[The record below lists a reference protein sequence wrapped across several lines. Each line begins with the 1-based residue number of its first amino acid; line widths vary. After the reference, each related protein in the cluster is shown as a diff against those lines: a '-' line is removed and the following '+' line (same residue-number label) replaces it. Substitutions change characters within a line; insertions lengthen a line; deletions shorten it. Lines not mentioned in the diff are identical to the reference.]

1 MVGVGGAGAV
11 WAARGGGRE
20 AAVKVATASSDLWRA
35 RFASE
40 ANALAALGVPHA
52 PRLFA
57 RDVLPDG
64 RAWIAMERIAG
75 ASLTG
80 ALADMAAPPSLESAR
95 SLADAVLTAV
105 DAAHGRALVHRDLKP
120 ENLFIRPAGTATL
133 IDFGLATVG
142 PAAPIEPAGWAMG
155 TLGYMAPEVLA
166 GGPGDARAD
175 VYALGAIL
183 YELFT
188 LRPPFAGEA
197 AELQRAHLTVRPPPP
212 GLFATIP
219 RALDELIL
227 ACLAKDPERRPPDA
241 VAVRGALAACT
252 LGAASAQH
260 GGDLATG
267 ATAEAHSGADAR
279 SGGASATTRIDTR
292 SGGAPASTRIDT
304 RSGGASA
311 STPGDPRTTGG
322 ASASTPGDPR
332 TTGGDWAS
340 TRGDPRTTGGEWA
353 STRGDP
359 ASTRGDTRTD
369 GDPASTRGD
378 TRTDGNPASTR
389 GDTRTDGDPASTRDD
404 PPPRRGDTRT
414 DGAPAST
421 REDTPSRRGDTHTDG
436 DPASTRE
443 DTPSRRGDTHTDG
456 DPASTR
462 DAAASTRVD
471 THTGDDSTSTR
482 GAPAPTRGAPASTRD
497 AAPEPELVALA
508 WLACDAGPARLAAE
522 IARTPGVVVRQ
533 HGRTCLALFA
543 AARSEQ
549 PARAALSA
557 ATRVLASL
565 GGRAALHVDRADLRR
580 RDGRPAAYGE
590 PIDSP
595 EAWLPAEPWTGLLL
609 TSALV
614 NAIGDLAVVPAE
626 TPGFF
631 AMAGALAAAPPPLVG
646 RADVVAAL
654 AASARA
660 GFAASR
666 PGLSLLLGAPGSG
679 KSRLLAEIAAAA
691 GELGAAHILIDAAQA
706 AERLDGEALRERARK
721 GPLAV
726 LVDDAHLADDAFL
739 DALEYATLGGAD
751 VPLWVL
757 AAADG
762 PALDQIRPRFGERA
776 ARTERLELEPVGDAA
791 MRELAASLLF
801 PADYLPAAVLD
812 RLALLA
818 GGNPGLLS
826 ELVRALKRE
835 GAVRPRP
842 DRRSH
847 ELAVEAIERL
857 PATAAGR
864 WEASRA
870 LDALPAELA
879 ASARVAAAFGPVID
893 EGELDAVE
901 DALER
906 DGEGSFF
913 DAGVALRA
921 LASRSMVVDR
931 GGGSWAFAS
940 PLVQDAIYQAI
951 PAAERGRIH
960 EHALRYWRGRSGARA
975 LAAVARHAGRAG
987 AHAEAVVAAL
997 SLAESATAASRYVEA
1012 ERWYSVALLHVSDT
1026 ATRVR
1031 ALVGRGRVRYRLDR
1045 GPEALSDLA
1054 AGRALSVQLGDPV
1067 GVASI
1072 LLDEAMVLDWCGDI
1086 EGAAACAE
1094 RARPAVVAAGN
1105 PALSARLLVATGRSL
1120 WRDERP
1126 AEALQLLTEGAATAR
1141 DVETRLIAQLLSGS
1155 ALAWLGRLDE
1165 AEATFAEAE
1174 HLARTHDDRL
1184 HLCAVHSNRIIY
1196 WIAREDSERLADDL
1210 RRAVQL
1216 ARELGHPHLERA
1228 ATHNLAEILHLEGRD
1243 ADALPL
1249 AIRSFELQQRFEARL
1264 GPEDALLLCRIAVG
1278 LRDADAA
1285 ARHLAWVEAH
1295 APSAGSP
1302 LAYRLFHRALVLLQ
1316 QGGSPEAWDSV
1327 VADASGVLP
1336 VEFLEVLYLRAL
1348 AELSRGHKGE
1358 ARGTLAAART
1368 YVDRFPAWKA
1378 RFDGLAAGTAAWG
1391 NMQQPPPEPTRKASI
1406 SSS

>member
-1 MVGVGGAGAV
+1 MCPGDGGVAAPERAGDAGPRPAIPGFELGDVLGVGGAGAV
-11 WAARGGGRE
+11 WAARGGGRD
-20 AAVKVATASSDLWRA
+20 AAVKVATASSQLWRA

-40 ANALAALGVPHA
+40 ASALAAIGTPHA

-75 ASLTG
+75 ASLAG
-80 ALADMAAPPSLESAR
+80 ELADMPAPPSLETAR
-95 SLADAVLTAV
+95 SLADAVLAAV
-105 DAAHGRALVHRDLKP
+105 DAAHGRGLVHRDLKP
-120 ENLFIRPAGTATL
+120 ENVVISPARAATL
-133 IDFGLATVG
+133 IDFGLATIG
-142 PAAPIEPAGWAMG
+142 PTAPIEPAGWAMG

-175 VYALGAIL
+175 VYAIGAIL

-212 GLFATIP
+212 GLLAAIP

-241 VAVRGALAACT
+241 VAVRGALAACM
-252 LGAASAQH
+252 S
-260 GGDLATG
+260 G
-267 ATAEAHSGADAR
+267 ATPARGGGIAPDIATDAHPGDAVEGADGR
-279 SGGASATTRIDTR
+279 T
-292 SGGAPASTRIDT
+292 
-304 RSGGASA
+304 
-311 STPGDPRTTGG
+311 GD
-322 ASASTPGDPR
+322 A
-332 TTGGDWAS
+332 
-340 TRGDPRTTGGEWA
+340 
-353 STRGDP
+353 
-359 ASTRGDTRTD
+359 
-369 GDPASTRGD
+369 
-378 TRTDGNPASTR
+378 
-389 GDTRTDGDPASTRDD
+389 PASTRDD
-404 PPPRRGDTRT
+404 APPADT
-414 DGAPAST
+414 
-421 REDTPSRRGDTHTDG
+421 
-436 DPASTRE
+436 
-443 DTPSRRGDTHTDG
+443 
-456 DPASTR
+456 PASTR
-462 DAAASTRVD
+462 DD
-471 THTGDDSTSTR
+471 
-482 GAPAPTRGAPASTRD
+482 APTAGSPASTRD
-497 AAPEPELVALA
+497 DAGGDGPPRARTRTSGASAPDPTGGAAVASELVALA
-508 WLACDAGPARLAAE
+508 WLDCEAGPARLAAE

-543 AARSEQ
+543 AARCEQ

-557 ATRVLASL
+557 ATRLLASL
-565 GGRAALHVDRADLRR
+565 GGRAALHVDRVDLRR
-580 RDGRPAAYGE
+580 GVRPVAYGE
-590 PIDSP
+590 PIDRP
-595 EAWLPAEPWTGLLL
+595 EAWLPVEPWTGLLL
-609 TSALV
+609 TSYLV
-614 NAIGDLAVVPAE
+614 DAIGDLAVVPAGF
-626 TPGFF
+626 PGFF
-631 AMAGALAAAPPPLVG
+631 AMAGAPAAAAPPLVG

-654 AASARA
+654 TDSARA

-691 GELGAAHILIDAAQA
+691 GELGAAHILIDAARA
-706 AERLDGEALRERARK
+706 AERLDGEALRERARE

-739 DALEYATLGGAD
+739 DAIEYATLGGGD

-776 ARTERLELEPVGDAA
+776 ARTERLELQPVDDDA

-812 RLALLA
+812 RLAHLA

-921 LASRSMVVDR
+921 LASRGMVVDR

-1045 GPEALSDLA
+1045 GPESLSDLA
-1054 AGRALSVQLGDPV
+1054 AARALSQQLGDRA
-1067 GVASI
+1067 GAASI

-1086 EGAAACAE
+1086 EGSAACAE
-1094 RARPAVVAAGN
+1094 RARPTVDAAGD

-1126 AEALQLLTEGAATAR
+1126 AEALELLTDGAAAAL
-1141 DVETRLIAQLLSGS
+1141 DVETRLIAQLLRGS
-1155 ALAWLGRLDE
+1155 VLAWLGRLDE

-1174 HLARTHDDRL
+1174 NLARTHDDRL

-1196 WIAREDSERLADDL
+1196 WIAREDSARLADDL

-1264 GPEDALLLCRIAVG
+1264 VPDDALLLCRIAVG
-1278 LRDADAA
+1278 LRDLDAA
-1285 ARHLAWVEAH
+1285 SRHLAWVEAH

-1302 LAYRLFHRALVLLQ
+1302 LAYRLFHRALLLLQ

-1327 VADASGVLP
+1327 VTDASGVLP
-1336 VEFLEVLYLRAL
+1336 VEFLEILYLRAL
-1348 AELSRGHKGE
+1348 AELSQGQKAA

-1391 NMQQPPPEPTRKASI
+1391 NMQQHPSEPTRKASI